1 MSVFAESSA
10 LYSDIFVLPPF
21 PFCLSLSFTMLKS
34 SLIHTLKAEKEKK
47 KTAAFASSDL
57 FFRRFSKQSSSLQP
71 AVLFFF
77 FFFLY
82 LSAFSFP
89 QTSGTLSQQFI
100 ELVLFFFFFLLS
112 AQPCA
117 RTHTL
122 FLVRVDDS

>member
-77 FFFLY
+77 FFFPL
-82 LSAFSFP
+82 FKCF
-89 QTSGTLSQQFI
+89 FI
-100 ELVLFFFFFLLS
+100 SPNQRNALPTIHRTCPLFFFFFFFLRNRVR
-112 AQPCA
+112 A
-117 RTHTL
+117 HTL
-122 FLVRVDDS
+122 FFSSV